1 MIPIRIPKKK
11 PYLTVLT
18 ILVLIVI
25 VVIGLV
31 LTQQRT
37 VEAAALS
44 TSGASVEGY
53 LGVLTLIPPIVTIA
67 LAFLTKEVL
76 TSLLAGGFVGMMML
90 VAADSA
96 AGPIRFLLDALR
108 NYCNTL
114 IGVMSEPENT
124 AIVILCLCIGGLT
137 NLIRSAG
144 GFHAVASFLM
154 RYIKKPWQA
163 QAMGSGLALMLFFDD
178 YANALI
184 TGPVMRPITDRSRVS
199 REKLSFLVDSTA
211 APVAGIALISS
222 WIAVELSAI
231 QSGFDMLGV
240 QESAYT
246 AFLGSI
252 PFCFYNIFCLGFI
265 FWMILLG
272 RDYGPMYRAECR
284 ARSGMSVNPESRM
297 AQEESNALP
306 TNRASLL
313 IAVGA
318 ILFLLA
324 YAVIGIY
331 SDGFRN
337 AVAQGLLPQ
346 DAAFSL
352 ETLRQAFGQ
361 AETVTV
367 LVEAAILSAL
377 LASVAVLLTKTLS
390 FMDTVN
396 AWVDGAIQLLPTAL
410 ILALAWTLSE
420 TTATLGTANY
430 LSAILAGS
438 LPYWVLP
445 SLVFL
450 VCCAISFSAGSY
462 GCMLLIMPMAVPIA
476 YTIAFTNPAVQNPWA
491 LFCACVA
498 SVLSGSIFGDHCSP
512 VTDTTILS
520 AQGSGCDLMDHV
532 KTQMPYA
539 LTVAATATLLG
550 TLPAGLG
557 ISPLLC
563 LPVGLVVIGIIL
575 FKFGKHPVA
584 DPLERQDGG
593 PTE

>member
-1 MIPIRIPKKK
+1 MSSQ
-11 PYLTVLT
+11 
-18 ILVLIVI
+18 
-25 VVIGLV
+25 G
-31 LTQQRT
+31 Q
-37 VEAAALS
+37 
-44 TSGASVEGY
+44 
-53 LGVLTLIPPIVTIA
+53 LGFLTLIPPIITIT

-76 TSLLAGGFVGMMML
+76 TSLLAGGFIGTMML
-90 VAADSA
+90 VASQGAGAD
-96 AGPIRFLLDALR
+96 PIRFLLDALR
-108 NYCNTL
+108 RYCTIL
-114 IGVMSEPENT
+114 IDVMSEPENT

-137 NLIRSAG
+137 NLICSAG
-144 GFHAVASFLM
+144 GFNAVASFLV

-184 TGPVMRPITDRSRVS
+184 TGPVMRPIMDRSRVS

-231 QSGFDMLGV
+231 QSGFDVLGV

-246 AFLGSI
+246 AFLGSV
-252 PFCFYNIFCLGFI
+252 PFCFYNIFCLGFV

-272 RDYGPMYRAECR
+272 RDYGPMYDAECR
-284 ARSGMSVNPESRM
+284 ARSGITVNPESRM
-297 AQEESNALP
+297 AQEESGTKSA
-306 TNRASLL
+306 NRASLL
-313 IAVGA
+313 IAIGA
-318 ILFLLA
+318 ILFLLV

-337 AVAQGLLPQ
+337 AVAQGILKEH
-346 DAAFSL
+346 AAFSM
-352 ETLRQAFGQ
+352 ETLRHAFGQ

-367 LVEAAILSAL
+367 LVEAAILAAL
-377 LASVAVLLTKTLS
+377 LASVATLLTKTLP
-390 FMDTVN
+390 FTDTVN

-420 TTATLGTANY
+420 TTAELGTANF
-430 LSAILAGS
+430 LAEVLAGS
-438 LPYWVLP
+438 LPYWMLP
-445 SLVFL
+445 SLIFL

-476 YTIAFTNPAVQNPWA
+476 YTLAFSNAAVQNPWA
-491 LFCACVA
+491 LFCSCVA

-520 AQGSGCDLMDHV
+520 AQGSGCELMDHV

-550 TLPAGLG
+550 TLPAGFG
-557 ISPLLC
+557 ISPLIC
-563 LPVGLVVIGIIL
+563 LPVGLAVLGLIM
-575 FKFGKHPVA
+575 FKCGKRPVA
-584 DPLERQDGG
+584 DPSGSKNNNQDE
-593 PTE
+593 P

>member
-1 MIPIRIPKKK
+1 MAS
-11 PYLTVLT
+11 
-18 ILVLIVI
+18 
-25 VVIGLV
+25 
-31 LTQQRT
+31 
-37 VEAAALS
+37 AAMTTAG
-44 TSGASVEGY
+44 TSAEIS
-53 LGVLTLIPPIVTIA
+53 LGFLTLIPPIITIT

-76 TSLLAGGFVGMMML
+76 SSLLAGGFVGTMML
-90 VAADSA
+90 TAVQGTAANPA
-96 AGPIRFLLDALR
+96 RFLLDALR
-108 NYCNTL
+108 SYCTIL
-114 IGVMSEPENT
+114 IDVMSEPGNT

-144 GFHAVASFLM
+144 GFHAVASFLV

-163 QAMGSGLALMLFFDD
+163 QAMGSVLALMLFFDD

-184 TGPVMRPITDRSRVS
+184 TGPVMRPIMDRSRVS

-231 QSGFDMLGV
+231 QSGFDVLGV

-252 PFCFYNIFCLGFI
+252 PFCFYNIFCLGFV

-272 RDYGPMYRAECR
+272 RDYGPMYHAECR
-284 ARSGMSVNPESRM
+284 ARSGITVNPESRM
-297 AQEESNALP
+297 AQQEESGGTKA
-306 TNRASLL
+306 NRASLF
-313 IAVGA
+313 IAIGA

-337 AVAQGLLPQ
+337 AVAAGLLQ
-346 DAAFSL
+346 ENAVFSL
-352 ETLRQAFGQ
+352 ETLRHAFGQ
-361 AETVTV
+361 ADTVTV
-367 LVEAAILSAL
+367 LVEAAILAAL
-377 LASVAVLLTKTLS
+377 LASFAVLLTKTLS
-390 FMDTVN
+390 FNDTVN

-430 LSAILAGS
+430 LAELLAGS
-438 LPYWVLP
+438 LPYWTLP
-445 SLVFL
+445 SLIFL
-450 VCCAISFSAGSY
+450 VCCAVSFSAGSY

-476 YTIAFTNPAVQNPWA
+476 YTIAFSHAAVQNPWA

-539 LTVAATATLLG
+539 LTVAATATLFG
-550 TLPAGLG
+550 TLPAGFG
-557 ISPLLC
+557 ISPLIC
-563 LPVGLVVIGIIL
+563 LPAGLIVVALVL
-575 FKFGKHPVA
+575 FKFGKRPV
-584 DPLERQDGG
+584 PLSDESVGEE
-593 PTE
+593 PTKSNT